1 MASNCRNRF
10 FRVFGVLG
18 LVLSTIGLISLV
30 SCQASGKGNS
40 GTNSGPTTSTAD
52 SGTSETL
59 ASRQEPA
66 DTASTASETSSTAVT
81 PKSTPSDKEA
91 TSEPTGPDGGILTSN
106 SVKANLDVARGLKDS
121 ATTDRTIRP
130 KFEEAV
136 RQIVKLYD
144 SKKLAQ
150 EDHLL
155 LCTTLP
161 SLLGAAQSVEEES
174 PDAIA
179 KHCDAY
185 IENLPDNQ
193 LRTVE
198 FRSAVFAGG
207 KSHIKAGNYA
217 AAEVLYR
224 DFLDIFCSV
233 EEDPSNARKTPG
245 CRQVLTQFL
254 PQIYHENGDVGLL
267 LALLDECS
275 LFQIERDSDLRGIR
289 RYLLT
294 DLWKI
299 GRIDAIE
306 DVSKTVLDLNVWG
319 EFSNPSRELIP
330 LALSAR
336 SRALMAKGKC
346 YAARQVYLD
355 YDFYNSNIDAPWR
368 NDHISV
374 PSRIL
379 CRPAPAVRTATNWV
393 TAAPVL
399 KKGKSTLLHFMS
411 MDSARSANHLTRASE
426 IAGRIEHADVV
437 SLIPNGSRLYDTVSG
452 KILSGLTPSA
462 FAEKVTAIAESKA
475 QAIGILHGGQSDIMI
490 QSYGI
495 RQFPTLVLIDPDGT
509 VVAYDTSGEL
519 DASWEVLAK
528 SLAGK

>member
-18 LVLSTIGLISLV
+18 LILTTIGLISLV

-40 GTNSGPTTSTAD
+40 GTNSGSTTSTAD
-52 SGTSETL
+52 SGTPETL

-66 DTASTASETSSTAVT
+66 DTSSTASETNSTAPT
-81 PKSTPSDKEA
+81 PKSAPSDKEA
-91 TSEPTGPDGGILTSN
+91 TSEPDAPDRGIRTSN
-106 SVKANLDVARGLKDS
+106 SVKANLDVAKGLKDS

-136 RQIVKLYD
+136 RQVVKLYD

-161 SLLGAAQSVEEES
+161 SLLGAAQSVDKES
-174 PDAIA
+174 PGAIA
-179 KHCDAY
+179 QHCDAY
-185 IENLPDNQ
+185 IAGLPDDQ
-193 LRTVE
+193 LQTVQ

-289 RYLLT
+289 SYLLT

-336 SRALMAKGKC
+336 SRALLAKGKC

-374 PSRIL
+374 PSRLL
-379 CRPAPAVRTATNWV
+379 CRPAPSVRTATNWV

-411 MDSARSANHLTRASE
+411 MDSALSADHLTRASE

-452 KILSGLTPSA
+452 KILSGLTPIA

-475 QAIGILHGGQSDIMI
+475 QAIGILHGGQSDAMI

-495 RQFPTLVLIDPDGT
+495 KQFPTLVLIGPDGT

-519 DASWEVLAK
+519 DAGWEVLAK
-528 SLAGK
+528 SLADK